1 MVQQFADKYEY
12 FLYEPFHQESTG
24 AAADAC

>member
-12 FLYEPFHQESTG
+12 FLYETFHRRVLG
-24 AAADAC
+24 AAVVAG